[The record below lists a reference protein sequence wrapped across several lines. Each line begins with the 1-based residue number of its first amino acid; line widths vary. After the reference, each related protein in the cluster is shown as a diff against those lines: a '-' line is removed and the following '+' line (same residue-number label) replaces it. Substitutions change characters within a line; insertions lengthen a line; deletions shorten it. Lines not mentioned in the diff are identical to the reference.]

1 MLSGSVIKGRRDF
14 AEVGKSM
21 ERYKLSLL
29 NSGMTQD
36 EIIEMVMQIGGC
48 DKPEYD
54 SPALKIFESFAKLV
68 AQHEREACEALH
80 DHEDVQAPIGNSSWG
95 EAYQEGWAQGTAAY
109 LEAIRA
115 RGQA

>member
-1 MLSGSVIKGRRDF
+1 
-14 AEVGKSM
+14 
-21 ERYKLSLL
+21 
-29 NSGMTQD
+29 MTQD
-36 EIIEMVMQIGGC
+36 EIIKMARQAEFVNLDLC
-48 DKPEYD
+48 SSE
-54 SPALKIFESFAKLV
+54 LERFAKLV

-95 EAYQEGWAQGTAAY
+95 EAYQEGWGQGTAAY